1 LLLNLSLNQ
10 SQPANFLELY
20 IVTIAVEPN
29 PSTRVRSVERLHED
43 LRTRILNGSLPPG
56 SVLSQVI
63 LAREFGVSRTPL
75 REAMR
80 RLEAE
85 GLIESEQNLRA
96 RVRLIAP
103 EELDVILTE
112 RILIETTGI
121 KLSVPRFNEDDL
133 NELHLH
139 YAAMRIKLEKSDFV
153 SWEDSYRA
161 FHRVLFKYASVKLSD
176 CIETQIE
183 RAERHRRLWV
193 PKPFSSKNFKTEFE
207 PILESCVL
215 RDADGA
221 VRRVARKLANI
232 ALQVLA
238 QASPDYEP
246 HVIRAALTILR
257 ADKPDKSDVWV
268 TRVNQ

>member
-1 LLLNLSLNQ
+1 
-10 SQPANFLELY
+10 
-20 IVTIAVEPN
+20 VTITVQSN

-43 LRTRILNGSLPPG
+43 LRTRILNGTLPPG

-80 RLEAE
+80 RLESE

-139 YAAMRIKLEKSDFV
+139 YAAMRVKLEKSDFV

-161 FHRVLFKYASVKLSD
+161 FHRVLFKYASQKLTD

-193 PKPFSSKNFKTEFE
+193 SKPFSSKNFKTAFE

-221 VRRVARKLANI
+221 VRRVARKLANT

-257 ADKPDKSDVWV
+257 ADKPEKFGSGV
-268 TRVNQ
+268 TQVNP